1 MGCLLAIYAPGG
13 SQEKPC
19 SLGKSHGSWLRLW
32 QIQRR
37 YASGHGTGKVPG
49 RYTLPGARAGTV
61 TPELELGRWREF
73 SGRAS
78 LQYCSSLPRL
88 DWMVICTGE
97 GSLRLSLH
105 IKASASQSHD
115 FFLLGKPHGVAK
127 GNSWKMK
134 MTFGDAWTDESK
146 TIIRV
151 RTSLILCIY
160 GVPPPP
166 FSDCFKNKLLK
177 GKICISFYAPQLC

>member
-1 MGCLLAIYAPGG
+1 MNPNLYGLFIGNYTPGG

-19 SLGKSHGSWLRLW
+19 SLGRSHGSWLRLW
-32 QIQRR
+32 QIQRC
-37 YASGHGTGKVPG
+37 YASGHCTGKTPG
-49 RYTLPGARAGTV
+49 SFRLPGARAGTG
-61 TPELELGRWREF
+61 TPELELGRRREF

-78 LQYCSSLPRL
+78 LQYCCSLPRL

-97 GSLRLSLH
+97 WSLRFSLH

-115 FFLLGKPHGVAK
+115 FFLPGKAHGVAK

-134 MTFGDAWTDESK
+134 MTFGDAWTDEAK

-160 GVPPPP
+160 GVPPNH
-166 FSDCFKNKLLK
+166 FQ
-177 GKICISFYAPQLC
+177 IV